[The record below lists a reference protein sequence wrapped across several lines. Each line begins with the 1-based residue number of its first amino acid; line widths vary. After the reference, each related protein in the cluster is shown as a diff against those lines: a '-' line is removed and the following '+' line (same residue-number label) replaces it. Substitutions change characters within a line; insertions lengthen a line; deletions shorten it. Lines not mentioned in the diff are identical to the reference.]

1 MIVRPNSLKYTI
13 VNYDDHC
20 IPLLLSD
27 VDIMSSKVLQNSSSG
42 RYKALVLEFSLP
54 PASYAT
60 MLIREVTKLDTST
73 HGVHFFLASSLLNHA
88 V

>member
-1 MIVRPNSLKYTI
+1 MIVRPTSLKYTI

-27 VDIMSSKVLQNSSSG
+27 VDIMNSKVLQNSSSG
-42 RYKALVLEFSLP
+42 KYKALVLEFGLP

-73 HGVHFFLASSLLNHA
+73 HSNMKLNNLD
-88 V
+88 